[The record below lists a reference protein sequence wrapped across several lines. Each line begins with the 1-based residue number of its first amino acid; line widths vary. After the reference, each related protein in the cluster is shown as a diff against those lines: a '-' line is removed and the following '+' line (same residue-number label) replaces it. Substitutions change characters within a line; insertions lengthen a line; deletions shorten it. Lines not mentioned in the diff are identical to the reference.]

1 MRGAFRTV
9 RQADYGIIGVGAI
22 ASAIVRG
29 LSDGVPDAPSI
40 LLSPRNPDKA
50 TALAGRYANVSVSK
64 DNQGVVDGAATV
76 ILAVRPQ
83 DAEAALGGLVF
94 SQDQTVIS
102 LMAGLQVAR
111 VRALVEPAVKVARAI
126 PLPAVATRAGP
137 TPVYP
142 PDEGATALFDRL
154 GSAIRLDDEGAFDA
168 FAAASSTVAAHF
180 AYLDAISQWLAQ
192 RNLPAEDA
200 QRYVAS
206 VFATLAG
213 SLGSGAIDFAEAARD
228 HATPGGY
235 NEQFLSVLTEA
246 RVFDSVRLALD
257 RVSDRLRAN

>member
-1 MRGAFRTV
+1 MA
-9 RQADYGIIGVGAI
+9 QAVYGIIGVGAI
-22 ASAIVRG
+22 ASAIVQG
-29 LSDGVPDAPSI
+29 LSDGLSDAPSI

-50 TALAGRYANVSVSK
+50 AGLAGRYANVSVAA

-83 DAEAALGGLVF
+83 DAANALAGLAF

-102 LMAGLQVAR
+102 LMAGLQVAK
-111 VRALVEPAVKVARAI
+111 VRALVKPAVKVARAI
-126 PLPAVATRAGP
+126 PLPAVAMRAGP

-142 PDEGATALFDRL
+142 PDEDASALFDRL

-168 FAAASSTVAAHF
+168 LAAASSTVAAHF
-180 AYLDAISQWLAQ
+180 AYLDAISRWLAA
-192 RNLPAEDA
+192 RAVPAEDA

-206 VFATLAG
+206 IFATLAG
-213 SLGSGAIDFAEAARD
+213 SLGSGTTGFADAARD

-235 NEQFLSVLTEA
+235 NEQFLSLLKEA

-257 RVSDRLRAN
+257 RVSDRLLGG